1 MASLANLSR
10 VAINNILLA
19 TDFSPEAENAFHC
32 TVAIAKRY
40 DSTIFL
46 THVLPPEGSMGV
58 GESWAALSDAVRSG
72 AEKSMARLGHTGELG
87 SIAHEIIIKSGI
99 TWEVISR
106 TLDEK
111 NVDLLVM
118 GTHGD
123 KAVKKLFLGSTA
135 ETASRHATC
144 PVLTVGPH
152 VELTSGERFHHI
164 LYASDFSSGS
174 LRALNYAVA
183 LAADDRAELT
193 LQHVIESKPA
203 SEAEMLAW
211 KREDGDRLRRMVPPG
226 MDLAYQ
232 PEVEVEIGIPEV
244 EIVRLADTRKADL
257 IVMGSHIGGAV
268 ATHVPWTTLHHVLRN
283 AHCPVLTVRGE

>member
-1 MASLANLSR
+1 VATLAKPSR
-10 VAINNILLA
+10 VALNRIVLA
-19 TDFSPEAENAFHC
+19 TDFSPESMNALHSA
-32 TVAIAKRY
+32 VALAKRY
-40 DSTIFL
+40 NATIFL
-46 THVLPPEGSMGV
+46 THVLPPESSMI
-58 GESWAALSDAVRSG
+58 AAEGWSLPTEAVRRS
-72 AEKSMARLGHTGELG
+72 AEKSMTRLENTGELNG
-87 SIAHEIIIKSGI
+87 IEHEIIVRSGI
-99 TWEVISR
+99 TWDVISQI
-106 TLDEK
+106 LDDK

-123 KAVKKLFLGSTA
+123 KAVRKLFLGSTA

>member
-1 MASLANLSR
+1 MASSAKLSR

-19 TDFSPEAENAFHC
+19 TDFSPEAENAFYC
-32 TVAIAKRY
+32 AVAIAKRY
-40 DSTIFL
+40 NSTVFL

-72 AEKSMARLGHTGELG
+72 AERSLVRLGNTGELE

-99 TWEVISR
+99 TWDVISR

-135 ETASRHATC
+135 ETASRQAGC

-152 VELTSGERFHHI
+152 VQLGSCDRFHHI
-164 LYASDFSSGS
+164 LYATDFSCGS
-174 LRALNYAVA
+174 LNALTYA
-183 LAADDRAELT
+183 LALAEDDRAELT
-193 LQHVIESKPA
+193 LFHVIESKPA
-203 SEAEMLAW
+203 SQAELLDW
-211 KREDGDRLRRMVPPG
+211 KRQDCERLRRMVPPG
-226 MDLAYQ
+226 TDLAYQ
-232 PEVEVEIGIPEV
+232 PEIEVEIGIPEV

-257 IVMGSHIGGAV
+257 IVMGCHVGGAV
-268 ATHVPWTTLHHVLRN
+268 STHVPWTTLHHVLRN
-283 AHCPVLTVRGE
+283 AHCPVLTVRSK